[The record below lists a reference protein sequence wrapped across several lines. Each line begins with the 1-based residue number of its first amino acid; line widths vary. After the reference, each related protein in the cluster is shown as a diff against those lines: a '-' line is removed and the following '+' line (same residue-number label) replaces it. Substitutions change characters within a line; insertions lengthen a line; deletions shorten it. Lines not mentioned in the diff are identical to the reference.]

1 VEVDYEACSRL
12 VHDCV
17 AIHVAPGVAFGH
29 GRQASLHLV
38 REGLDPSI
46 PSLRKFSGPI
56 VSLRESGW
64 QLALVVILSNYTQVL
79 FTEAFVA
86 VAAMAIPILI
96 VVVSPMFPPMVVVGL
111 PSLGGLW

>member
-1 VEVDYEACSRL
+1 VEVDYQVCSRL

-17 AIHVAPGVAFGH
+17 AIHVASGVAFGH

-56 VSLRESGW
+56 VFLRESGR
-64 QLALVVILSNYTQVL
+64 QLALVVVVPNYTQVL
-79 FTEAFVA
+79 FTEALVA
-86 VAAMAIPILI
+86 VAAMAVTILI
-96 VVVSPMFPPMVVVGL
+96 VVISPMFPPMVVVMV
-111 PSLGGLW
+111 PSLDTLR